1 MRPPTPP
8 PSSIASSVMEVEPA
22 ASQLLDVLVELG
34 HLDDHMLNLV
44 NDRLLDLSPLGGI
57 ITLQDV
63 RRVVAE
69 VLFEQEGTFDP
80 EFMRLIN
87 QEWGLLFF

>member
-1 MRPPTPP
+1 MRPPAP
-8 PSSIASSVMEVEPA
+8 PSPIAQSVMEVEPA

-34 HLDDHMLNLV
+34 HLDDLMLNEV
-44 NDRLLDLSPLGGI
+44 NDRLLDLTPPDGR

-69 VLFEQEGTFDP
+69 VLFTHEGGFDP
-80 EFMRLIN
+80 EFGRLVS
-87 QEWGLLFF
+87 QEWGLLFY

>member
-1 MRPPTPP
+1 
-8 PSSIASSVMEVEPA
+8 MEVEPA

>member
-1 MRPPTPP
+1 
-8 PSSIASSVMEVEPA
+8 MEVEPA

-80 EFMRLIN
+80 EFMRLVN